1 LSPAGELGGVNCG
14 LEVFAA
20 DGHVFAEVE
29 AVAEVGD
36 GGVAFADG

>member
-1 LSPAGELGGVNCG
+1 MDCG

-20 DGHVFAEVE
+20 DSHVFAEVE

-36 GGVAFADG
+36 GGLAFPDC